1 MSTPST
7 PPAEEPK
14 DTTGAEEP
22 AATPPTAELYVPA
35 AAGMPADA
43 NDTAELLIPPGTE
56 GSAPPAPGTE
66 PAWVEL
72 LRKPT
77 LGQAV
82 VIVTGVLVFI
92 WGFLPW
98 YERGGISA
106 NAWSTITIPGLVM
119 TATWVPLLSL
129 AIVVFM
135 SIKVFGDGFPDT
147 VLKFTWAQLAMV
159 VGLFDVLITLGY
171 LVANVNLGSYGR
183 LSIGAGLILSFITS
197 LVLLA
202 GAVFD
207 HLGMDTE
214 TLSRFRQQGE
224 AS

>member
-7 PPAEEPK
+7 PPAEDPN

-22 AATPPTAELYVPA
+22 AATPPIAELYVP
-35 AAGMPADA
+35 PTDPSR
-43 NDTAELLIPPGTE
+43 TAELPIPPGAD
-56 GSAPPAPGTE
+56 GPGAAPGTE

-82 VIVTGVLVFI
+82 VLVTGVLLFI

-98 YERGGISA
+98 YDRGGVSA

-135 SIKVFGDGFPDT
+135 AIKVFGDGFPDT
-147 VLKFTWAQLAMV
+147 VLKFSWAQLAMV

-171 LVANVNLGSYGR
+171 LVANVNLGVYGS
-183 LSIGAGLILSFITS
+183 LAIGVGLILSFITS

-207 HLGMDTE
+207 HLGIDTE
-214 TLSRFRQQGE
+214 AFSRFRQQG
-224 AS
+224 